1 MELFKIIIFYT
12 SLAFV
17 FVLLNMMS
25 TRVLYKEVVKT
36 IFLKH

>member
-1 MELFKIIIFYT
+1 
-12 SLAFV
+12 V